1 MDIESV
7 FNEHKAVTYICQYF
21 SKTQDQCSQAMKQA
35 GKEAVE
41 SNMYPHDTMKT
52 IAEAF
57 LGNRE
62 CFVQEAVYHIFSQ
75 LKLRRIFT
83 TVYFGHTNLLKER
96 VQVLQNLQNF

>member
-52 IAEAF
+52 IAKAF
-57 LGNRE
+57 
-62 CFVQEAVYHIFSQ
+62 
-75 LKLRRIFT
+75 
-83 TVYFGHTNLLKER
+83 
-96 VQVLQNLQNF
+96 